1 MLTLVSASVA
11 FAVLAGVV
19 AAQANATTYNA
30 YHTLVDEGSV
40 SVDAALRARAA
51 VLDHM
56 GDSATYLA
64 TTGAAQQTAR
74 ADAQARWDEFSE
86 QTRIS
91 WRNRTDAAQGEY
103 AVYDAADLAAS
114 DYLQQIGAMY
124 AFYGGDPPPHA
135 RAGQEFLAARETL
148 NRRLVPALTGLEA
161 VKVEDMAAT
170 YAGASQRITNWR
182 WAVIGATALL
192 ALILLAGLA
201 AVRRMHYRWS
211 WPIGLALLATLAL
224 GGWMQFEL
232 QQASGDANTLV
243 SDAYQSVAGV
253 QDLSAL
259 ASQGRALESI
269 AIFDPLSSTVHLAS
283 FDQYNYLVEQTLC
296 GPVGCTAQTFLSG
309 PDTIAP
315 AVKEAAVNEQGR
327 LGLPRT
333 PLIANVHFAGQAD
346 QFEALR
352 VAYRRWLD
360 LHGQLATQL
369 TSRQTAA
376 ASALSTGESA
386 AAFAGVRSAAD
397 AVRDTG
403 RRAFDAIWQR
413 VYFTSQLDQALALL
427 FPLAGLL
434 AAWGLWRRRSE
445 LFV

>member
-1 MLTLVSASVA
+1 
-11 FAVLAGVV
+11 
-19 AAQANATTYNA
+19 
-30 YHTLVDEGSV
+30 
-40 SVDAALRARAA
+40 
-51 VLDHM
+51 
-56 GDSATYLA
+56 
-64 TTGAAQQTAR
+64 
-74 ADAQARWDEFSE
+74 
-86 QTRIS
+86 
-91 WRNRTDAAQGEY
+91 
-103 AVYDAADLAAS
+103 
-114 DYLQQIGAMY
+114 
-124 AFYGGDPPPHA
+124 
-135 RAGQEFLAARETL
+135 
-148 NRRLVPALTGLEA
+148 
-161 VKVEDMAAT
+161 
-170 YAGASQRITNWR
+170 
-182 WAVIGATALL
+182 
-192 ALILLAGLA
+192 
-201 AVRRMHYRWS
+201 
-211 WPIGLALLATLAL
+211 
-224 GGWMQFEL
+224 
-232 QQASGDANTLV
+232 
-243 SDAYQSVAGV
+243 
-253 QDLSAL
+253 
-259 ASQGRALESI
+259 
-269 AIFDPLSSTVHLAS
+269 
-283 FDQYNYLVEQTLC
+283 VEQTLC